1 MKLSFKTTTLIAAI
15 GIIVYTLTEIVWC
28 LRHVF
33 ALDTLQFMQLREVLG
48 LINIGVLLI
57 SMGLACFALCKY
69 RPIKNVS
76 RSFRRLTIVLSVL
89 LALTMLI
96 CTSPINLI
104 RINGAWFFYPSFNWR
119 IVLMILG
126 ITWLFKLSGQE
137 TTEQSPKSFRVA
149 AICGMIVLAL
159 PVLLGLISE
168 TSYICTDKL
177 LFLRST
183 CVSTWVR
190 YIVPTIL
197 FSWYSVA
204 LYRASKKNQKH
215 IE

>member
-1 MKLSFKTTTLIAAI
+1 MKLSFKTTTFIAAI
-15 GIIVYTLTEIVWC
+15 GMIVYTLTEIVWC

-57 SMGLACFALCKY
+57 SMGLACFALCMY
-69 RPIKNVS
+69 RPTKNVS
-76 RSFRRLTIVLSVL
+76 RTFRRLTIVLSIL
-89 LALTMLI
+89 LAITMLI

-104 RINGAWFFYPSFNWR
+104 RINGAWFFYPDFWWR
-119 IVLMILG
+119 ILLLVMGVI
-126 ITWLFKLSGQE
+126 WLFLLSRQGASE
-137 TTEQSPKSFRVA
+137 STPKAFRVV
-149 AICGMIVLAL
+149 AICGMILLTL

-168 TSYICTDKL
+168 ASYICTNKL

-190 YIVPTIL
+190 YIVPTVL
-197 FSWYSVA
+197 LCWYSIA
-204 LYRASKKNQKH
+204 IYRSSKNNNK
-215 IE
+215 

>member
-1 MKLSFKTTTLIAAI
+1 MKPSFKTTTLIAAI
-15 GIIVYTLTEIVWC
+15 GIIVYSLTEIVWC

-33 ALDTLQFMQLREVLG
+33 ALNTLQFMQFREVLG
-48 LINIGVLLI
+48 IINIGVLLI

-69 RPIKNVS
+69 RPTKNNVS

-104 RINGAWFFYPSFNWR
+104 RINGAWFFYPDFWWR
-119 IVLMILG
+119 ILLMVLG
-126 ITWLFKLSGQE
+126 VTWLFKLSRQE
-137 TTEQSPKSFRVA
+137 TTEQSPQAFKVA
-149 AICGMIVLAL
+149 VICGMIVLAL

-168 TSYICTDKL
+168 ASYICTDKL

-197 FSWYSVA
+197 LSWYSVA
-204 LYRASKKNQKH
+204 LYRSSKNNNK
-215 IE
+215 